1 MTTGELRTLQA
12 RQRRRLTQ
20 SAPFSPEW
28 DAAMAAV
35 EDIEELLRARGSEA
49 SDAAKSRPPSDVGRL
64 DPVGRQAALGEE
76 GPEHPGVG
84 LDRPPRA

>member
-1 MTTGELRTLQA
+1 MTTGELITLQA

-35 EDIEELLRARGSEA
+35 EDIEELLRARASEA
-49 SDAAKSRPPSDVGRL
+49 SDASPSRPPSPDTS
-64 DPVGRQAALGEE
+64 AC
-76 GPEHPGVG
+76 GVVAIERSTSSIEPAIEPH
-84 LDRPPRA
+84 D

>member
-1 MTTGELRTLQA
+1 MTTGELITLQA

-49 SDAAKSRPPSDVGRL
+49 SDAAKSRPPSTDTRAL
-64 DPVGRQAALGEE
+64 DNRARQT
-76 GPEHPGVG
+76 PQ
-84 LDRPPRA
+84 